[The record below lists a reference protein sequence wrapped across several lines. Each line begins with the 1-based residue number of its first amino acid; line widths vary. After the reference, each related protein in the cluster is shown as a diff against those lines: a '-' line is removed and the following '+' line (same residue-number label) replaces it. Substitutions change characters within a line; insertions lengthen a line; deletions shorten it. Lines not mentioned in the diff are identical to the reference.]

1 MRAKFRP
8 FLAKKIFSQTHKSFI
23 KSLVSYDFLITTE
36 RVEESETEIPKS
48 AIFRAARTRSI
59 LFPFAEILYTNARE
73 YSSFKRETS
82 LHVSSLIRSVRDRF
96 LLKSSSVLPV
106 YRELKR
112 KMRTSFAFDKVAVS
126 GTTTSKTTR
135 RSSIR
140 CYCSNNSA
148 SSSSNNNNNNNN
160 EKEEFEKIKKLSNTT
175 NDEEEK
181 KKKKS
186 YSYAL
191 VTKRTPP
198 RKDLGTFRFA
208 DDQMAC
214 GVRVDL
220 NESTFVISR
229 VTKTYTLKY
238 GRYVEDEKRRV
249 EVESLERSLLNRQLG
264 DVFKRS

>member
-1 MRAKFRP
+1 
-8 FLAKKIFSQTHKSFI
+8 
-23 KSLVSYDFLITTE
+23 
-36 RVEESETEIPKS
+36 
-48 AIFRAARTRSI
+48 
-59 LFPFAEILYTNARE
+59 
-73 YSSFKRETS
+73 
-82 LHVSSLIRSVRDRF
+82 
-96 LLKSSSVLPV
+96 
-106 YRELKR
+106 
-112 KMRTSFAFDKVAVS
+112 MRTLSAFNAGAVS
-126 GTTTSKTTR
+126 KTTIKTR
-135 RSSIR
+135 RSSSNR
-140 CYCSNNSA
+140 CYCSNNNSA

-175 NDEEEK
+175 NDEEGK

>member
-1 MRAKFRP
+1 M
-8 FLAKKIFSQTHKSFI
+8 S
-23 KSLVSYDFLITTE
+23 
-36 RVEESETEIPKS
+36 S
-48 AIFRAARTRSI
+48 AF
-59 LFPFAEILYTNARE
+59 NAG
-73 YSSFKRETS
+73 
-82 LHVSSLIRSVRDRF
+82 
-96 LLKSSSVLPV
+96 
-106 YRELKR
+106 
-112 KMRTSFAFDKVAVS
+112 AVS
-126 GTTTSKTTR
+126 KTTSKTR
-135 RSSIR
+135 RSGSTR
-140 CYCSNNSA
+140 WYCSNTSA
-148 SSSSNNNNNNNN
+148 SSSNNN
-160 EKEEFEKIKKLSNTT
+160 EKEEFEKIKSNNTT
-175 NDEEEK
+175 NNNEEK
-181 KKKKS
+181 KKTKS

>member
-1 MRAKFRP
+1 
-8 FLAKKIFSQTHKSFI
+8 
-23 KSLVSYDFLITTE
+23 
-36 RVEESETEIPKS
+36 
-48 AIFRAARTRSI
+48 
-59 LFPFAEILYTNARE
+59 
-73 YSSFKRETS
+73 
-82 LHVSSLIRSVRDRF
+82 
-96 LLKSSSVLPV
+96 
-106 YRELKR
+106 
-112 KMRTSFAFDKVAVS
+112 MRTLSSAFNAGAVS
-126 GTTTSKTTR
+126 KTTSKTR
-135 RSSIR
+135 RSGSTR
-140 CYCSNNSA
+140 WYCSNTSA
-148 SSSSNNNNNNNN
+148 SSSNNN
-160 EKEEFEKIKKLSNTT
+160 EKEEFEKIKSNTT
-175 NDEEEK
+175 NNNNEEK
-181 KKKKS
+181 KKTKS

>member
-1 MRAKFRP
+1 
-8 FLAKKIFSQTHKSFI
+8 
-23 KSLVSYDFLITTE
+23 
-36 RVEESETEIPKS
+36 
-48 AIFRAARTRSI
+48 
-59 LFPFAEILYTNARE
+59 
-73 YSSFKRETS
+73 
-82 LHVSSLIRSVRDRF
+82 
-96 LLKSSSVLPV
+96 
-106 YRELKR
+106 
-112 KMRTSFAFDKVAVS
+112 MRTSFAFDKVAVS
-126 GTTTSKTTR
+126 GTTTIKTTR

-140 CYCSNNSA
+140 CCSNNSA
-148 SSSSNNNNNNNN
+148 SSSNNNNNN
-160 EKEEFEKIKKLSNTT
+160 ENEEFEKIKKTSSTSGN
-175 NDEEEK
+175 NNNEDNK
-181 KKKKS
+181 KKRS

-198 RKDLGTFRFA
+198 RKDLGTFRLA

-238 GRYVEDEKRRV
+238 GRYVEDDKRRV

>member
-1 MRAKFRP
+1 M
-8 FLAKKIFSQTHKSFI
+8 
-23 KSLVSYDFLITTE
+23 
-36 RVEESETEIPKS
+36 
-48 AIFRAARTRSI
+48 
-59 LFPFAEILYTNARE
+59 
-73 YSSFKRETS
+73 
-82 LHVSSLIRSVRDRF
+82 
-96 LLKSSSVLPV
+96 LKSSHAC
-106 YRELKR
+106 RCRALKR
-112 KMRTSFAFDKVAVS
+112 KMRTLSAFNAGAVS
-126 GTTTSKTTR
+126 KTTIKTR
-135 RSSIR
+135 RSSSNR
-140 CYCSNNSA
+140 CYCSNNNSA

-181 KKKKS
+181 KKTKS

-198 RKDLGTFRFA
+198 RKDLGTFRLA

>member
-1 MRAKFRP
+1 
-8 FLAKKIFSQTHKSFI
+8 
-23 KSLVSYDFLITTE
+23 
-36 RVEESETEIPKS
+36 
-48 AIFRAARTRSI
+48 
-59 LFPFAEILYTNARE
+59 
-73 YSSFKRETS
+73 
-82 LHVSSLIRSVRDRF
+82 
-96 LLKSSSVLPV
+96 
-106 YRELKR
+106 
-112 KMRTSFAFDKVAVS
+112 MRTLSSAFNAGAVS
-126 GTTTSKTTR
+126 KATSKTR
-135 RSSIR
+135 RSGR
-140 CYCSNNSA
+140 NRWYCSNTSA
-148 SSSSNNNNNNNN
+148 SSSNNNG
-160 EKEEFEKIKKLSNTT
+160 EEFEKIKSNNTT
-175 NDEEEK
+175 NNNNEEK
-181 KKKKS
+181 KKTKS

>member
-1 MRAKFRP
+1 
-8 FLAKKIFSQTHKSFI
+8 
-23 KSLVSYDFLITTE
+23 
-36 RVEESETEIPKS
+36 
-48 AIFRAARTRSI
+48 
-59 LFPFAEILYTNARE
+59 
-73 YSSFKRETS
+73 
-82 LHVSSLIRSVRDRF
+82 
-96 LLKSSSVLPV
+96 
-106 YRELKR
+106 
-112 KMRTSFAFDKVAVS
+112 MRTSFAFNKVAVS
-126 GTTTSKTTR
+126 GTTTIKTTR

-140 CYCSNNSA
+140 CCSNNSA
-148 SSSSNNNNNNNN
+148 SSSNNNNNN
-160 EKEEFEKIKKLSNTT
+160 ENEEFEKIKKTSSTSGN
-175 NDEEEK
+175 NNNEDNK
-181 KKKKS
+181 KKRS

-198 RKDLGTFRFA
+198 RKDLGTFRLA

>member
-1 MRAKFRP
+1 MSRAVT
-8 FLAKKIFSQTHKSFI
+8 AG
-23 KSLVSYDFLITTE
+23 
-36 RVEESETEIPKS
+36 
-48 AIFRAARTRSI
+48 
-59 LFPFAEILYTNARE
+59 
-73 YSSFKRETS
+73 
-82 LHVSSLIRSVRDRF
+82 
-96 LLKSSSVLPV
+96 
-106 YRELKR
+106 
-112 KMRTSFAFDKVAVS
+112 AVS
-126 GTTTSKTTR
+126 KTTSKTR
-135 RSSIR
+135 RSGSTR
-140 CYCSNNSA
+140 WYCSNTSA
-148 SSSSNNNNNNNN
+148 SSSNNNG
-160 EKEEFEKIKKLSNTT
+160 EEFEKIKSNNTT
-175 NDEEEK
+175 NNNEEK
-181 KKKKS
+181 KKTKS

>member
-1 MRAKFRP
+1 
-8 FLAKKIFSQTHKSFI
+8 
-23 KSLVSYDFLITTE
+23 
-36 RVEESETEIPKS
+36 
-48 AIFRAARTRSI
+48 
-59 LFPFAEILYTNARE
+59 
-73 YSSFKRETS
+73 
-82 LHVSSLIRSVRDRF
+82 
-96 LLKSSSVLPV
+96 LLKSSHAC
-106 YRELKR
+106 RCRALKR
-112 KMRTSFAFDKVAVS
+112 KMRTLSAFNAGAVS
-126 GTTTSKTTR
+126 KTTIKTR
-135 RSSIR
+135 RSSSNR
-140 CYCSNNSA
+140 CYCSNNNSA
-148 SSSSNNNNNNNN
+148 RSSSNNNNNNNNN

-181 KKKKS
+181 KKTKS

-198 RKDLGTFRFA
+198 RKDLGTFRLA

>member
-1 MRAKFRP
+1 M
-8 FLAKKIFSQTHKSFI
+8 S
-23 KSLVSYDFLITTE
+23 
-36 RVEESETEIPKS
+36 S
-48 AIFRAARTRSI
+48 AF
-59 LFPFAEILYTNARE
+59 NAG
-73 YSSFKRETS
+73 
-82 LHVSSLIRSVRDRF
+82 
-96 LLKSSSVLPV
+96 
-106 YRELKR
+106 
-112 KMRTSFAFDKVAVS
+112 AV
-126 GTTTSKTTR
+126 SKTTSETRR
-135 RSSIR
+135 RSR
-140 CYCSNNSA
+140 NRWYCSNTRA
-148 SSSSNNNNNNNN
+148 SSSNNNN
-160 EKEEFEKIKKLSNTT
+160 EREEFEKIKSNNTT
-175 NDEEEK
+175 NNNNEEK
-181 KKKKS
+181 KKTKS

>member
-1 MRAKFRP
+1 
-8 FLAKKIFSQTHKSFI
+8 
-23 KSLVSYDFLITTE
+23 
-36 RVEESETEIPKS
+36 
-48 AIFRAARTRSI
+48 
-59 LFPFAEILYTNARE
+59 
-73 YSSFKRETS
+73 
-82 LHVSSLIRSVRDRF
+82 
-96 LLKSSSVLPV
+96 
-106 YRELKR
+106 
-112 KMRTSFAFDKVAVS
+112 MRTSFALDKVAVS
-126 GTTTSKTTR
+126 GTTTSKTR
-135 RSSIR
+135 RSSNNR
-140 CYCSNNSA
+140 CYCSNNNSA
-148 SSSSNNNNNNNN
+148 SSSSSNNNNN
-160 EKEEFEKIKKLSNTT
+160 EKEELEKIKKLSNTA
-175 NDEEEK
+175 NNNEDEEK
-181 KKKKS
+181 KKTKS

>member
-1 MRAKFRP
+1 
-8 FLAKKIFSQTHKSFI
+8 
-23 KSLVSYDFLITTE
+23 
-36 RVEESETEIPKS
+36 
-48 AIFRAARTRSI
+48 
-59 LFPFAEILYTNARE
+59 
-73 YSSFKRETS
+73 
-82 LHVSSLIRSVRDRF
+82 
-96 LLKSSSVLPV
+96 
-106 YRELKR
+106 
-112 KMRTSFAFDKVAVS
+112 MRTSFAFNKVAVS
-126 GTTTSKTTR
+126 GTTTIKTTR

-140 CYCSNNSA
+140 CCSNNSA
-148 SSSSNNNNNNNN
+148 SSSNNNNNNG
-160 EKEEFEKIKKLSNTT
+160 EEFEKIKKTSSNSS
-175 NDEEEK
+175 NNNNEDNK
-181 KKKKS
+181 KKRS

-198 RKDLGTFRFA
+198 RKDLGTFRLA

>member
-1 MRAKFRP
+1 MYRA
-8 FLAKKIFSQTHKSFI
+8 
-23 KSLVSYDFLITTE
+23 
-36 RVEESETEIPKS
+36 
-48 AIFRAARTRSI
+48 
-59 LFPFAEILYTNARE
+59 
-73 YSSFKRETS
+73 
-82 LHVSSLIRSVRDRF
+82 
-96 LLKSSSVLPV
+96 
-106 YRELKR
+106 LKR

-126 GTTTSKTTR
+126 GTTTSKTR
-135 RSSIR
+135 RSRIR

-148 SSSSNNNNNNNN
+148 SSSNNNG
-160 EKEEFEKIKKLSNTT
+160 EEFEKIKSNTT
-175 NDEEEK
+175 NNNEEK
-181 KKKKS
+181 KKTKS

>member
-1 MRAKFRP
+1 M
-8 FLAKKIFSQTHKSFI
+8 
-23 KSLVSYDFLITTE
+23 
-36 RVEESETEIPKS
+36 
-48 AIFRAARTRSI
+48 
-59 LFPFAEILYTNARE
+59 
-73 YSSFKRETS
+73 
-82 LHVSSLIRSVRDRF
+82 
-96 LLKSSSVLPV
+96 LKSSSVLPV
-106 YRELKR
+106 YRALKR

-135 RSSIR
+135 RSRIR
-140 CYCSNNSA
+140 CYRSNTSA
-148 SSSSNNNNNNNN
+148 SSRNNNG
-160 EKEEFEKIKKLSNTT
+160 EEFEKIKRNTT
-175 NDEEEK
+175 NNNEEK
-181 KKKKS
+181 KKTKS

>member
-1 MRAKFRP
+1 
-8 FLAKKIFSQTHKSFI
+8 
-23 KSLVSYDFLITTE
+23 
-36 RVEESETEIPKS
+36 
-48 AIFRAARTRSI
+48 
-59 LFPFAEILYTNARE
+59 
-73 YSSFKRETS
+73 
-82 LHVSSLIRSVRDRF
+82 

-126 GTTTSKTTR
+126 GTTTSKTR

-140 CYCSNNSA
+140 CCSNNSA
-148 SSSSNNNNNNNN
+148 SSSNNN
-160 EKEEFEKIKKLSNTT
+160 EKEEFEKIKKLSNNT
-175 NDEEEK
+175 NNNEEK
-181 KKKKS
+181 KKTKS

>member
-1 MRAKFRP
+1 M
-8 FLAKKIFSQTHKSFI
+8 
-23 KSLVSYDFLITTE
+23 
-36 RVEESETEIPKS
+36 
-48 AIFRAARTRSI
+48 
-59 LFPFAEILYTNARE
+59 
-73 YSSFKRETS
+73 
-82 LHVSSLIRSVRDRF
+82 
-96 LLKSSSVLPV
+96 LKSSSVLPD
-106 YRELKR
+106 YRALKR

-135 RSSIR
+135 RSRIR
-140 CYCSNNSA
+140 CYRSNTSA
-148 SSSSNNNNNNNN
+148 SSRNNNG
-160 EKEEFEKIKKLSNTT
+160 EEFEKIKSNTT
-175 NDEEEK
+175 NNNEEK
-181 KKKKS
+181 KKTKS

>member
-1 MRAKFRP
+1 M
-8 FLAKKIFSQTHKSFI
+8 S
-23 KSLVSYDFLITTE
+23 
-36 RVEESETEIPKS
+36 S
-48 AIFRAARTRSI
+48 AF
-59 LFPFAEILYTNARE
+59 NAG
-73 YSSFKRETS
+73 
-82 LHVSSLIRSVRDRF
+82 
-96 LLKSSSVLPV
+96 
-106 YRELKR
+106 
-112 KMRTSFAFDKVAVS
+112 AVS
-126 GTTTSKTTR
+126 KTTSKTR
-135 RSSIR
+135 RSSNNR
-140 CYCSNNSA
+140 CYCSNNNSA
-148 SSSSNNNNNNNN
+148 SSSSSNNNNN
-160 EKEEFEKIKKLSNTT
+160 EKEEFEKIKKLSNTA
-175 NDEEEK
+175 NNNEDEEK
-181 KKKKS
+181 KKTKS

>member
-1 MRAKFRP
+1 
-8 FLAKKIFSQTHKSFI
+8 
-23 KSLVSYDFLITTE
+23 
-36 RVEESETEIPKS
+36 
-48 AIFRAARTRSI
+48 
-59 LFPFAEILYTNARE
+59 
-73 YSSFKRETS
+73 
-82 LHVSSLIRSVRDRF
+82 
-96 LLKSSSVLPV
+96 
-106 YRELKR
+106 
-112 KMRTSFAFDKVAVS
+112 MRTSSAFNAGAVS
-126 GTTTSKTTR
+126 KTTIQTR
-135 RSSIR
+135 RSSSHR
-140 CYCSNNSA
+140 WYYCSNNNSA
-148 SSSSNNNNNNNN
+148 RSSSSNNNNNNN

-181 KKKKS
+181 KKTKS

-198 RKDLGTFRFA
+198 RKDLGTFRLA

>member
-1 MRAKFRP
+1 
-8 FLAKKIFSQTHKSFI
+8 
-23 KSLVSYDFLITTE
+23 
-36 RVEESETEIPKS
+36 
-48 AIFRAARTRSI
+48 
-59 LFPFAEILYTNARE
+59 
-73 YSSFKRETS
+73 
-82 LHVSSLIRSVRDRF
+82 
-96 LLKSSSVLPV
+96 
-106 YRELKR
+106 
-112 KMRTSFAFDKVAVS
+112 MRTSFAFNKVAVS
-126 GTTTSKTTR
+126 GTTTIKTTR

-140 CYCSNNSA
+140 CCSNNSA
-148 SSSSNNNNNNNN
+148 SSSNNNNNN
-160 EKEEFEKIKKLSNTT
+160 ENEEFEKIKKTSSTSGNSN
-175 NDEEEK
+175 NEDNK
-181 KKKKS
+181 KKRS
-186 YSYAL
+186 YSYAF

-198 RKDLGTFRFA
+198 RKDLGTFRLA

>member
-1 MRAKFRP
+1 
-8 FLAKKIFSQTHKSFI
+8 
-23 KSLVSYDFLITTE
+23 
-36 RVEESETEIPKS
+36 
-48 AIFRAARTRSI
+48 
-59 LFPFAEILYTNARE
+59 
-73 YSSFKRETS
+73 
-82 LHVSSLIRSVRDRF
+82 
-96 LLKSSSVLPV
+96 
-106 YRELKR
+106 
-112 KMRTSFAFDKVAVS
+112 MRTSFAFDKVAVS
-126 GTTTSKTTR
+126 GTTTSKTR

-140 CYCSNNSA
+140 CCSNNSA
-148 SSSSNNNNNNNN
+148 SSSNNN
-160 EKEEFEKIKKLSNTT
+160 EKEEFEKIKKLSNNT
-175 NDEEEK
+175 NNNEEK
-181 KKKKS
+181 KKTKS

-249 EVESLERSLLNRQLG
+249 EVESLERSLLNRHLG

>member
-1 MRAKFRP
+1 
-8 FLAKKIFSQTHKSFI
+8 
-23 KSLVSYDFLITTE
+23 
-36 RVEESETEIPKS
+36 
-48 AIFRAARTRSI
+48 
-59 LFPFAEILYTNARE
+59 
-73 YSSFKRETS
+73 
-82 LHVSSLIRSVRDRF
+82 
-96 LLKSSSVLPV
+96 
-106 YRELKR
+106 
-112 KMRTSFAFDKVAVS
+112 MRTSFAFNKVAVS
-126 GTTTSKTTR
+126 GTTTIKTTR

-140 CYCSNNSA
+140 CCSNNSA
-148 SSSSNNNNNNNN
+148 RSSNNNNNNEN
-160 EKEEFEKIKKLSNTT
+160 EEFEKIKKTSSTSGN
-175 NDEEEK
+175 NNNEDNK
-181 KKKKS
+181 KKRS

-198 RKDLGTFRFA
+198 RKDLGTFRLA

-238 GRYVEDEKRRV
+238 GRYVEDDKRRV

>member
-1 MRAKFRP
+1 M
-8 FLAKKIFSQTHKSFI
+8 S
-23 KSLVSYDFLITTE
+23 
-36 RVEESETEIPKS
+36 S
-48 AIFRAARTRSI
+48 AF
-59 LFPFAEILYTNARE
+59 NAG
-73 YSSFKRETS
+73 
-82 LHVSSLIRSVRDRF
+82 
-96 LLKSSSVLPV
+96 
-106 YRELKR
+106 
-112 KMRTSFAFDKVAVS
+112 AVS
-126 GTTTSKTTR
+126 KTTSKTR
-135 RSSIR
+135 RSSSNR
-140 CYCSNNSA
+140 WYCSNTSA
-148 SSSSNNNNNNNN
+148 SSSNNN
-160 EKEEFEKIKKLSNTT
+160 EKEEFEKIKKLSANT
-175 NDEEEK
+175 NNEEK
-181 KKKKS
+181 KKTKS

>member
-1 MRAKFRP
+1 M
-8 FLAKKIFSQTHKSFI
+8 
-23 KSLVSYDFLITTE
+23 
-36 RVEESETEIPKS
+36 
-48 AIFRAARTRSI
+48 
-59 LFPFAEILYTNARE
+59 
-73 YSSFKRETS
+73 
-82 LHVSSLIRSVRDRF
+82 
-96 LLKSSSVLPV
+96 LKSSSVLPV

-135 RSSIR
+135 RSRIR
-140 CYCSNNSA
+140 CYRSNNSA
-148 SSSSNNNNNNNN
+148 SRSNNNG
-160 EKEEFEKIKKLSNTT
+160 EEFEKIKSNTT
-175 NDEEEK
+175 NNNEEK
-181 KKKKS
+181 KKTKS

>member
-1 MRAKFRP
+1 M
-8 FLAKKIFSQTHKSFI
+8 
-23 KSLVSYDFLITTE
+23 
-36 RVEESETEIPKS
+36 
-48 AIFRAARTRSI
+48 
-59 LFPFAEILYTNARE
+59 
-73 YSSFKRETS
+73 
-82 LHVSSLIRSVRDRF
+82 
-96 LLKSSSVLPV
+96 LKSSSVLPD
-106 YRELKR
+106 YRALKR

-135 RSSIR
+135 RSRIR
-140 CYCSNNSA
+140 CYRSNTSA
-148 SSSSNNNNNNNN
+148 SSRNNNG
-160 EKEEFEKIKKLSNTT
+160 EEFEKIKSNTT
-175 NDEEEK
+175 NNNEDK
-181 KKKKS
+181 KKTKS
-186 YSYAL
+186 YSYAS

>member
-1 MRAKFRP
+1 
-8 FLAKKIFSQTHKSFI
+8 
-23 KSLVSYDFLITTE
+23 
-36 RVEESETEIPKS
+36 
-48 AIFRAARTRSI
+48 
-59 LFPFAEILYTNARE
+59 
-73 YSSFKRETS
+73 
-82 LHVSSLIRSVRDRF
+82 
-96 LLKSSSVLPV
+96 
-106 YRELKR
+106 
-112 KMRTSFAFDKVAVS
+112 MRTLSGAFNAGAVS
-126 GTTTSKTTR
+126 KTTSKTR
-135 RSSIR
+135 RSSR
-140 CYCSNNSA
+140 NRWYCSNTSA
-148 SSSSNNNNNNNN
+148 KSSSNNNG
-160 EKEEFEKIKKLSNTT
+160 EEFEKIKSNNTT
-175 NDEEEK
+175 NNNEEK
-181 KKKKS
+181 KKTKS

>member
-1 MRAKFRP
+1 
-8 FLAKKIFSQTHKSFI
+8 
-23 KSLVSYDFLITTE
+23 
-36 RVEESETEIPKS
+36 
-48 AIFRAARTRSI
+48 
-59 LFPFAEILYTNARE
+59 
-73 YSSFKRETS
+73 
-82 LHVSSLIRSVRDRF
+82 
-96 LLKSSSVLPV
+96 
-106 YRELKR
+106 
-112 KMRTSFAFDKVAVS
+112 MRTSFAFNKVAVS
-126 GTTTSKTTR
+126 GTTTIKTTR

-140 CYCSNNSA
+140 CCSNNSA
-148 SSSSNNNNNNNN
+148 SSSNNNNNN
-160 EKEEFEKIKKLSNTT
+160 ENEEFEKIKKTSSTSGN
-175 NDEEEK
+175 NNNEDNK
-181 KKKKS
+181 KKRS

-198 RKDLGTFRFA
+198 RKDLGTFRLA

-238 GRYVEDEKRRV
+238 GRYVEDDKRRV

>member
-1 MRAKFRP
+1 
-8 FLAKKIFSQTHKSFI
+8 
-23 KSLVSYDFLITTE
+23 
-36 RVEESETEIPKS
+36 
-48 AIFRAARTRSI
+48 
-59 LFPFAEILYTNARE
+59 
-73 YSSFKRETS
+73 
-82 LHVSSLIRSVRDRF
+82 
-96 LLKSSSVLPV
+96 
-106 YRELKR
+106 
-112 KMRTSFAFDKVAVS
+112 MRTSFAFDKVAVS
-126 GTTTSKTTR
+126 GTTTSKTR

-140 CYCSNNSA
+140 CCSNNSA
-148 SSSSNNNNNNNN
+148 SSSNNN
-160 EKEEFEKIKKLSNTT
+160 EKEEFEKIKKLSNNT
-175 NDEEEK
+175 NNNEEK
-181 KKKKS
+181 KKTKS
-186 YSYAL
+186 YSYAF